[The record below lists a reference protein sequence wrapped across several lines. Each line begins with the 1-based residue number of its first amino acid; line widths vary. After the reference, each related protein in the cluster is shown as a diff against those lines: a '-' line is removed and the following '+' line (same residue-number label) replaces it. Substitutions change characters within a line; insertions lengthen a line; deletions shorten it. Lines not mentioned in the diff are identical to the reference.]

1 MHRTTTFRVALVLL
15 MLFSGILSA
24 PIALAEPE
32 APEDRDY
39 WPTERWRTTTLEGQA
54 FDPNLPSAIEQRVAT
69 ETPLLSA
76 MVVVR
81 HGYIV
86 YEGYFN
92 GHDSEVPIHTW
103 SVTKSVTNIATG
115 IAFKEGLLTDFDQ
128 TLGEL
133 IPEKIPD
140 GADPRV
146 SEITLH
152 HLLTSTTGFQWDQ
165 RINFSRHS
173 ETDVLEPMLLR
184 PLVCDPGACF
194 EYDSVNTNLL
204 SFIIETVSGET
215 MADYLQSRLFDPLGI
230 EEPEWTTMEN
240 GSTRGAGGLHLT
252 ARDAAKIGFLYL
264 NNGVWDGEQIVTQ
277 EWVEISTRKHVDG
290 FSTVNGGNIGGGSY
304 GYQWWVAE
312 ANGYDLYRATGYGG
326 QFVYVVPELDLVV
339 VTLVAGTVRE
349 SPELQQRTG
358 PIIDDTVIPSV
369 LR

>member
-1 MHRTTTFRVALVLL
+1 M
-15 MLFSGILSA
+15 
-24 PIALAEPE
+24 
-32 APEDRDY
+32 
-39 WPTERWRTTTLEGQA
+39 
-54 FDPNLPSAIEQRVAT
+54 DPNLPALIEQRVAN
-69 ETPLLSA
+69 ETPLLSSLL
-76 MVVVR
+76 VVR

-92 GHDSEVPIHTW
+92 GHDPDEPIHTW

-115 IAFKEGLLTDFDQ
+115 IAFKEGLLTDLDQ

-133 IPEKIPD
+133 IPDKIPD

-146 SEITLH
+146 AGITLH

-173 ETDVLEPMLLR
+173 ETDFLEPMLLR

-204 SFIIETVSGET
+204 SFIIESLSGET
-215 MADYLQSRLFDPLGI
+215 MAEYLQTRLFDPLGI
-230 EEPEWTTMEN
+230 EQPEWTTMEN

-252 ARDAAKIGFLYL
+252 ARDSAKLGFLYL
-264 NNGVWDGEQIVTQ
+264 NMGVWDGEQIVDAD
-277 EWVEISTRKHVDG
+277 WVVQSTREQASG
-290 FSTVNGGNIGGGSY
+290 TSTISGVNIGSAAY
-304 GYQWWVAE
+304 GLQWWVANV
-312 ANGYDLYRATGYGG
+312 NGYDLYRANGYGG

-339 VTLVAGTVRE
+339 VTLVAGTVASE
-349 SPELQQRTG
+349 PQNQQPTG
-358 PIIDDTVIPSV
+358 PIINDTILPAV